1 MKRPLAFVGFSMAT
15 ALLLINIIGG
25 MFYKILFVLAAVLF
39 AVSLLVTKLRQARV
53 ALCVFGA
60 ALLACLIF
68 MANYSNVEGQM
79 VLDNQEVKT
88 VFHIVDNVQVNDG
101 KYIYTVKTK
110 SIDYPGAP
118 QNIKLK
124 LYSEYEIDADYY
136 DDLLSVIK
144 YSKSYSDAF
153 SSYGAFADGRYI
165 FASLDTVPIPLNN
178 NDKPINY
185 YILKA
190 RDYIKNTITLHLK
203 NDTGALSLALLT
215 GDKSL
220 LSDETYSYFTDCG
233 TSHIMA
239 VSGLHTSV
247 ICMGF
252 YVLLK
257 NLGVKRNL
265 RTILSVLVLL
275 FYVAMTDFSVSV
287 IRCAIMICVLLFARL
302 KNKKADTLNS
312 LGLAVTLLCFNPYA
326 VTDPSAVLSVLSV
339 LGMLV
344 VKPKID
350 ENIKPEK
357 LNKFGCYIYD
367 GLTITLSVMV
377 TTFPAIWLFFSNTT
391 FISYLANLLLIPL
404 AQLTMIGTLGIALFG
419 FLKYFGIALSF
430 LTYIPAKTMLL
441 ITEFLSKRLYFL
453 TFDISNKV
461 FIVSYAVFLIF
472 IGVSLLIKN
481 NVKFKPTCALVFSLI
496 VISSAVSVY
505 ESSVNTYLDISS
517 TNAVVIY
524 NNSAAIVVDADNISD
539 YYKVKQCLSR
549 SKSESVLF
557 VNCNYDNEKLSSL
570 AKNDKEFLNNYDF
583 DIDLCEQVNVKYQSG
598 VIFANVNN
606 AQIEINK
613 KYVVINKNLC
623 YQRKTKYIY
632 DNNDD
637 TIISIRK

>member
-15 ALLLINIIGG
+15 VLLMINIIGG
-25 MFYKILFVLAAVLF
+25 RFYKILFVLAAVLF

-53 ALCVFGA
+53 ALYVFGA

-68 MANYSNVEGQM
+68 IANYSNVEGQM
-79 VLDNQEVKT
+79 LLDNQEVKT

-101 KYIYTVKTK
+101 EYIYTVKTK

-165 FASLDTVPIPLNN
+165 SASLDTVPIPLNN

-190 RDYIKNTITLHLK
+190 RDYIKNTVTLHLK

-215 GDKSL
+215 GDRSL

-257 NLGVKRNL
+257 NLGVKRNF

-302 KNKKADTLNS
+302 ANKKADTLNS

-344 VKPKID
+344 IKPKID
-350 ENIKPEK
+350 ESIKPEK

-367 GLTITLSVMV
+367 GLTFTLSVMV
-377 TTFPAIWLFFSNTT
+377 STFPAIWLFFSNTT
-391 FISYLANLLLIPL
+391 FISYLANL
-404 AQLTMIGTLGIALFG
+404 
-419 FLKYFGIALSF
+419 
-430 LTYIPAKTMLL
+430 
-441 ITEFLSKRLYFL
+441 
-453 TFDISNKV
+453 
-461 FIVSYAVFLIF
+461 
-472 IGVSLLIKN
+472 
-481 NVKFKPTCALVFSLI
+481 
-496 VISSAVSVY
+496 
-505 ESSVNTYLDISS
+505 
-517 TNAVVIY
+517 
-524 NNSAAIVVDADNISD
+524 
-539 YYKVKQCLSR
+539 
-549 SKSESVLF
+549 
-557 VNCNYDNEKLSSL
+557 
-570 AKNDKEFLNNYDF
+570 
-583 DIDLCEQVNVKYQSG
+583 
-598 VIFANVNN
+598 
-606 AQIEINK
+606 
-613 KYVVINKNLC
+613 
-623 YQRKTKYIY
+623 
-632 DNNDD
+632 
-637 TIISIRK
+637 

>member
-39 AVSLLVTKLRQARV
+39 VVSLLVTKLRQARV

-79 VLDNQEVKT
+79 LLDNQEVKT

-101 KYIYTVKTK
+101 EYIYTVKTK

-153 SSYGAFADGRYI
+153 SSYGAFADDRYI
-165 FASLDTVPIPLNN
+165 SASLDTVPIPLNN

-302 KNKKADTLNS
+302 KIKRRIRLIH
-312 LGLAVTLLCFNPYA
+312 
-326 VTDPSAVLSVLSV
+326 SVL
-339 LGMLV
+339 
-344 VKPKID
+344 
-350 ENIKPEK
+350 
-357 LNKFGCYIYD
+357 
-367 GLTITLSVMV
+367 
-377 TTFPAIWLFFSNTT
+377 
-391 FISYLANLLLIPL
+391 
-404 AQLTMIGTLGIALFG
+404 
-419 FLKYFGIALSF
+419 
-430 LTYIPAKTMLL
+430 
-441 ITEFLSKRLYFL
+441 R
-453 TFDISNKV
+453 
-461 FIVSYAVFLIF
+461 
-472 IGVSLLIKN
+472 
-481 NVKFKPTCALVFSLI
+481 
-496 VISSAVSVY
+496 
-505 ESSVNTYLDISS
+505 
-517 TNAVVIY
+517 
-524 NNSAAIVVDADNISD
+524 
-539 YYKVKQCLSR
+539 
-549 SKSESVLF
+549 
-557 VNCNYDNEKLSSL
+557 
-570 AKNDKEFLNNYDF
+570 
-583 DIDLCEQVNVKYQSG
+583 
-598 VIFANVNN
+598 
-606 AQIEINK
+606 
-613 KYVVINKNLC
+613 
-623 YQRKTKYIY
+623 
-632 DNNDD
+632 
-637 TIISIRK
+637 